1 MDTPEMNSKTKSPP
15 ERDSATYQI
24 KRPIQDPANM
34 TKEMA
39 KGIWSFSGGTRTSGM
54 NAIIQM
60 TSPMKSL
67 VRRWELSLK

>member
-1 MDTPEMNSKTKSPP
+1 
-15 ERDSATYQI
+15 
-24 KRPIQDPANM
+24 M
-34 TKEMA
+34 TNEMA